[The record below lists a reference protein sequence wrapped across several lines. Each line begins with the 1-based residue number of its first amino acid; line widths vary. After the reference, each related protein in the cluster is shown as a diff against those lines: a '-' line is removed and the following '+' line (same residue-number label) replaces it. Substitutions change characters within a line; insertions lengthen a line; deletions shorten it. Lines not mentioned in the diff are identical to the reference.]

1 MGNFHTIN
9 PATGQKL
16 SEYSYQSSEEINQ
29 TIDQCHQ
36 SWKEWKKTSFPDRA
50 HLMNNLSSLL
60 ADQKEE
66 LGKLITMEVGKPLS
80 QSIAEIEKCAW
91 VCTYYADN
99 AEKFLKDE
107 PILTE
112 ATKSFISY
120 QPLGI
125 VLAIMPWN
133 FPFWQVFRF
142 AAPGLMA
149 GNAALLIR
157 FFTSFNIT

>member
-66 LGKLITMEVGKPLS
+66 LGKLIWGNGGNNWAVMSFATIGSFSRRPGAPTPRSS
-80 QSIAEIEKCAW
+80 Q
-91 VCTYYADN
+91 N
-99 AEKFLKDE
+99 
-107 PILTE
+107 
-112 ATKSFISY
+112 
-120 QPLGI
+120 
-125 VLAIMPWN
+125 
-133 FPFWQVFRF
+133 
-142 AAPGLMA
+142 
-149 GNAALLIR
+149 
-157 FFTSFNIT
+157 